1 MFATMTAFLIYHL
14 HLVSTG
20 SEQRMIKPTSLN
32 PGQGIPDPK
41 RKVILMDMEHV
52 SFLLHRPV
60 KLGCNSFSSREI
72 MEYLECQV
80 YFYSVAHPLAISVMQ
95 AKGRGG
101 KNYGAGGETTLSS
114 YVLFSPSAL
123 KDRAEQEAKEHL
135 SRWQPT

>member
-1 MFATMTAFLIYHL
+1 
-14 HLVSTG
+14 
-20 SEQRMIKPTSLN
+20 MIKPTSLN

>member
-1 MFATMTAFLIYHL
+1 
-14 HLVSTG
+14 
-20 SEQRMIKPTSLN
+20 
-32 PGQGIPDPK
+32 
-41 RKVILMDMEHV
+41 
-52 SFLLHRPV
+52 
-60 KLGCNSFSSREI
+60 

-80 YFYSVAHPLAISVMQ
+80 YFYSVSHPAAISVMQ
-95 AKGRGG
+95 AKARGG